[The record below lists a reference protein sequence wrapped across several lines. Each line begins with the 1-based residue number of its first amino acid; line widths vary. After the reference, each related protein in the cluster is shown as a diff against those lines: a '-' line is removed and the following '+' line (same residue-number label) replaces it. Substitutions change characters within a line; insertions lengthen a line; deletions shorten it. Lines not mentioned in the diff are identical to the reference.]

1 MDFWKCY
8 FFYFFIT
15 SNIVNVSTWPHSI
28 LFSEI
33 TTGRRDTMKK
43 KLSKGWAIGII
54 LFTLLTP
61 AFSIVL
67 GTMLIESSPQ
77 QTEEQTTENKYQY
90 QTSIKLAD
98 VHYACSVGISDYNG
112 DIIEPGTYKIYPTGV
127 ITSGNYIPTVWDLYV
142 SENYYNNIS
151 ELSDQEYIGSV
162 GGLDQLNMTYEFPS
176 GKYLYVKYHKVANDK
191 PTGILMIEK
200 EK

>member
-1 MDFWKCY
+1 
-8 FFYFFIT
+8 
-15 SNIVNVSTWPHSI
+15 
-28 LFSEI
+28 
-33 TTGRRDTMKK
+33 MKR
-43 KLSKGWAIGII
+43 KLSKGWLVGII
-54 LFTLLTP
+54 LFVLLTP
-61 AFSIVL
+61 PISIILMSVF
-67 GTMLIESSPQ
+67 IESLPQ
-77 QTEEQTTENKYQY
+77 QTEEQATESEY

-98 VHYACSVGISDYNG
+98 VHYACAIGIPDYNG

-151 ELSDQEYIGSV
+151 ELSDQECIGSV
-162 GGLDQLNMTYEFPS
+162 GGLDQLNMTCELPS

-200 EK
+200 TD